1 MAVETPGTGDAQ
13 INNFVTRV
21 RDQAANLID
30 DYNALLGVRDEYSKL
45 GFSAQIIDA
54 ELDGLNMEVTG
65 GEIVNVM
72 TAIDNLKT
80 YFDAGNGTNLYK
92 VKP

>member
-1 MAVETPGTGDAQ
+1 MADAQ
-13 INNFVTRV
+13 INNYVTRV
-21 RDQAANLID
+21 RNASETLIEI
-30 DYNALLGVRDEYSKL
+30 YNEMLGLRDEYAKL
-45 GFSAQIIDA
+45 GLSYTIIQA
-54 ELDGLNMEVTG
+54 ELDGLNLEVTG
-65 GEIVNVM
+65 GEITSVM